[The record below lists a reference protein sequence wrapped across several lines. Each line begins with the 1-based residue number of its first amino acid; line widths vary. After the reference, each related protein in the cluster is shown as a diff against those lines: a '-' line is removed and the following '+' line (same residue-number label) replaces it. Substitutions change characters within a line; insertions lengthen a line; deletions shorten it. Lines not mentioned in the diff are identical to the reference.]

1 MSKYRNKKTLV
12 DGQVFDSKREAQRY
26 AELCL
31 MQRGGL
37 IADLR
42 CQVPFELVPAQR
54 DAKGKLVERPVK
66 YLADFVYQDCATGER
81 VVEDVKS
88 KPTKTQAFIIKRKLM
103 LERHGI
109 RIQEVKG

>member
-12 DGQVFDSKREAQRY
+12 DGKVFDSKREAERY

-66 YLADFVYQDCATGER
+66 YIADFVYLDQGEM
-81 VVEDVKS
+81 VVEDVKG
-88 KPTKTQAFIIKRKLM
+88 KATREFIIKRKLM

-109 RIQEVKG
+109 RIQEVR

>member
-1 MSKYRNKKTLV
+1 MSKYKNRKTTV
-12 DGQVFDSKREAQRY
+12 DGIVFDSKKEAARY
-26 AELCL
+26 QDLRLLERAGEI
-31 MQRGGL
+31 Q
-37 IADLR
+37 DLR

-81 VVEDVKS
+81 VVEDVKGRR
-88 KPTKTQAFIIKRKLM
+88 TRDYIIKRKLM

-109 RIQEVKG
+109 RIRET